1 MIDEEILYFLLFCF
15 APCSIVQS
23 FDTVGSVFA
32 QQLDDRQMFSFKTE
46 NIIFLAEAV
55 SWVACLTL
63 TGESLSETALTN
75 DTALYMYMFDCLF
88 TYLFSWTNHA
98 LT

>member
-15 APCSIVQS
+15 APCSIVRS
-23 FDTVGSVFA
+23 FDTVGRVFA

-55 SWVACLTL
+55 SWVAC
-63 TGESLSETALTN
+63 
-75 DTALYMYMFDCLF
+75 
-88 TYLFSWTNHA
+88 
-98 LT
+98 